1 MVVRKTTRRSRG
13 FSLIEALIAVVIMTV
28 VSLVLLGM
36 VPFGYG
42 AVQVNSTQVQA
53 IAVGQQYLDA
63 LRYAKETNNVLPTAT
78 TAPVDQGNS
87 FMTSSPNASSS
98 TFTITPNT
106 CPVAVTGA
114 TASQYDCSVT
124 VTWTENGTNG
134 SVKVESY
141 VTQ

>member
-1 MVVRKTTRRSRG
+1 M
-13 FSLIEALIAVVIMTV
+13 AL

-42 AVQVNSTQVQA
+42 AVQMNSTQVQA

-78 TAPVDQGNS
+78 TAPVDQGNQ
-87 FMTSSPNASSS
+87 FMTGSSNPSSS
-98 TFTITPNT
+98 VFTISPNT
-106 CPVAVTGA
+106 CPLAVAGS